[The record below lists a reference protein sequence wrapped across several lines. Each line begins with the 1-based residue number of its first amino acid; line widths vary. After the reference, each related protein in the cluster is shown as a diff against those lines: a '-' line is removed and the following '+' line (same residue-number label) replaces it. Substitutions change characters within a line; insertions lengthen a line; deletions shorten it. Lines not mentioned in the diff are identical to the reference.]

1 MLKDRSSIGHV
12 CMLSASVLWGL
23 MAIIVSLAMGIGVFG
38 LRQAFATA
46 LVFVGVW
53 FMVRNKEE
61 NTV

>member
-1 MLKDRSSIGHV
+1 
-12 CMLSASVLWGL
+12 MLSASVLWGL